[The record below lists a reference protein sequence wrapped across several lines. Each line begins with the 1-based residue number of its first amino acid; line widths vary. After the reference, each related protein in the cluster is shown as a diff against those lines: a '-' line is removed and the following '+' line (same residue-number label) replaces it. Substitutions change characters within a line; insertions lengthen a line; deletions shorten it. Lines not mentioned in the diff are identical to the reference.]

1 MGNLEKKITEGLLV
15 LKEKHL
21 VLFSLSI
28 LLLPS
33 LCISVL
39 FSFLRRTLDLELSS
53 DGLQCFQW
61 QKWTLHT

>member
-21 VLFSLSI
+21 VLFSRSI
-28 LLLPS
+28 LLLPG

-39 FSFLRRTLDLELSS
+39 FHFLRGTLNLELSS
-53 DGLQCFQW
+53 DGLQCFQR
-61 QKWTLHT
+61 QA